1 MKRQAGFSLIEVA
14 VAVSLLTLL
23 AGLGLQVWR
32 ASSQLSATIDTRNKL
47 DQVQSALQSFFR
59 TNGRLPCPD
68 TTANPTGIEPAT
80 CTTLA
85 SGYGVVP
92 WASLGIPKSAVLDG
106 WSNFFTYRVSVSS
119 PAAAA
124 PAAPLV
130 PRAANNLQN
139 WAQRNL
145 VPPPNAGFNIGSLTS
160 PNTGGFRAIQVDE
173 RNAGIVSTSAFHA
186 VATLVSHGPSGAG
199 ARTSNGVLMALPP
212 AGSDELVNASASNPP
227 RVVIRSFTDST
238 AAVGGVY
245 DDIVVYLTPQNLLQ
259 PLLDDKSLRGICNA
273 YCPSPPG
280 AAGCSATGIP
290 VGNAT
295 MICP

>member
-1 MKRQAGFSLIEVA
+1 
-14 VAVSLLTLL
+14 
-23 AGLGLQVWR
+23 
-32 ASSQLSATIDTRNKL
+32 
-47 DQVQSALQSFFR
+47 
-59 TNGRLPCPD
+59 
-68 TTANPTGIEPAT
+68 
-80 CTTLA
+80 
-85 SGYGVVP
+85 
-92 WASLGIPKSAVLDG
+92 LGIPKSAVLDG

-212 AGSDELVNASASNPP
+212 AGSDELIQLQQLAVYMMTSWCISLP
-227 RVVIRSFTDST
+227 RICCSHCLTTKVCGEFAMLIVLLRQVLRV
-238 AAVGGVY
+238 AAQPVY
-245 DDIVVYLTPQNLLQ
+245 
-259 PLLDDKSLRGICNA
+259 
-273 YCPSPPG
+273 PSE
-280 AAGCSATGIP
+280 
-290 VGNAT
+290 
-295 MICP
+295 MQQ